1 MKTRCIIVDDEPLAR
16 SVIRKHLENIPN
28 TEVVAECKSAVEAM
42 PMLRNNNVDLMF
54 LDIQMPGLTG
64 IAFLKTLAH
73 PPRVIIVTAYRDF
86 AIDGFECDVVDYLLK
101 PVSFERFLKA
111 MNRFFDLQEHA
122 PVILD
127 EKDFSL
133 SPDLFMYARE
143 NKKVQKIYLRDIIY
157 IESLKEY
164 VRIHTR
170 ERRVVSKMQIGQL
183 ERQLPDTHFLRIHK
197 SFIVNTAFITAF
209 TATSVELGQFE
220 LTISRTY
227 KDSVMK
233 ALKYHDGAI

>member
-28 TEVVAECKSAVEAM
+28 TEVVAECKNAVEAM

-86 AIDGFECDVVDYLLK
+86 AIDGFDCDVVDYLLK

-111 MNRFFDLQEHA
+111 MNRFFDLQEHT

-233 ALKYHDGAI
+233 ALKYHDGAL